1 MSFQDLLPLVL
12 IEIVGDF
19 GYEHFANNGGVKP
32 FMIGTVGYIATIY
45 YLIRSLQGSSIL
57 VINVA
62 WDAISAI
69 IETLAA
75 MFILH
80 EYPNNYSEYIG
91 IILIIAGLYFLRIPF
106 FREKPFKFPKLFT

>member
-1 MSFQDLLPLVL
+1 MSYQDLVPLVL
-12 IEIVGDF
+12 IEIIGDF

-32 FMIGTVGYIATIY
+32 FMVGTLGYVATIY

-75 MFILH
+75 MFILR
-80 EYPNNYSEYIG
+80 EYPKDYSQFMG
-91 IILIIAGLYFLRIPF
+91 IVLIIAGLYFLKIPF
-106 FREKPFKFPKLFT
+106 FREKPFKFPSIF